1 MCDDCPAE
9 PAAEVRVS
17 GLLLP
22 HLQVEIDTFLHTT
35 SVVTASTVGTV
46 QWLVAEVRVSVLLLP
61 HLQVEID
68 TFLQLVL

>member
-35 SVVTASTVGTV
+35 SVVTASTVGTGTV
-46 QWLVAEVRVSVLLLP
+46 VTTAYNMDSDKTKILSFSIQQIAS
-61 HLQVEID
+61 
-68 TFLQLVL
+68 